1 MGAAPQSWPIMKL
14 TERVIE
20 SLTCPAGRRDR
31 MAFDDKQ
38 AGLGVRVTASGGR
51 TYLAQYTRGGIK
63 RRIPLGSCAAISLA
77 QAREATR
84 AIMGDVAKGFDP
96 AVERKQ
102 AAAQARHVEAN
113 EALTL
118 DVLLEQWGILR
129 LAHRRRSYA
138 VEAVRALRR
147 AFPKHLS
154 LPAADLNR
162 ASVVRVLDGLAGDGK
177 IAMAARTA
185 AYGRS
190 CYQWAVK
197 RGALDVNP
205 FANVP
210 LSPVAKRDRVLSD
223 SELATIWRT
232 SGGSRAFDRIVQMLI
247 LTGQRR
253 GEVAGM
259 TWSEVDDDLS
269 QWTIPA
275 VRAKNGVAHVVPLSP
290 QAQDLLR
297 AARRPGGGRLV
308 FPGMNGPFN
317 GFGKA
322 KAALDAECGL
332 ASWRLHDLRRTVAT
346 GLQKLAVRLE
356 VTEAVLNHVSGSR
369 AGIVGV
375 YQRYDYAEEKR
386 AALHAWGR
394 RVAEIL
400 GGRAPPSPTKPAPSR
415 SRSAADS
422 KPAAP
427 YRLGAKP

>member
-1 MGAAPQSWPIMKL
+1 MKL
-14 TERVIE
+14 TERIIE

-38 AGLGVRVTASGGR
+38 AGLGIRVTASGRR
-51 TYLAQYTRGGIK
+51 TYLAQYTRGGVK

-84 AIMGDVAKGFDP
+84 AIMGDVAKGLDP
-96 AVERKQ
+96 AVERKR
-102 AAAQARHVEAN
+102 AVAEARHVEAN

-118 DVLLEQWGILR
+118 DVLLEQWGVLR

-147 AFPKHLS
+147 AFPKHLG
-154 LPAADLNR
+154 LPAADLDR
-162 ASVVRVLDGLAGDGK
+162 ASVVRVLDGLAGDRK

-190 CYQWAVK
+190 CYHWAVK
-197 RGALDVNP
+197 RGALEVNP

-232 SGGSRAFDRIVQMLI
+232 AEGAGAFDRIVQMLI

-253 GEVAGM
+253 GEVAGLA
-259 TWSEVDDDLS
+259 WNELDDDLS
-269 QWTIPA
+269 HWTIPA
-275 VRAKNGVAHVVPLSP
+275 ARAKNGVAHVVPLSP

-297 AARRPGGGRLV
+297 SARRPGGGRLV
-308 FPGMNGPFN
+308 FPGMNGAFN

-322 KAALDAECGL
+322 KAALDAKCEL
-332 ASWRLHDLRRTVAT
+332 APWRLHDLRRTVAT
-346 GLQKLAVRLE
+346 GLQKLGVRLE

-386 AALHAWGR
+386 AALTAWGLR
-394 RVAEIL
+394 LAEIL
-400 GGRAPPSPTKPAPSR
+400 DGRAAPKPAMPPPSRGRSPSEQKPTT
-415 SRSAADS
+415 
-422 KPAAP
+422 P
-427 YRLGAKP
+427 YRSGAKP